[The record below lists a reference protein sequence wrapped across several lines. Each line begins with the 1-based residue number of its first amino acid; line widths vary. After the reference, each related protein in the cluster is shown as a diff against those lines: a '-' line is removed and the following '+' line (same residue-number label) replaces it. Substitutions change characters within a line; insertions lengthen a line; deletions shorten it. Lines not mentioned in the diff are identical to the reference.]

1 MRSNFTHEELLKD
14 LKKVTSQ
21 STRFGET
28 RFGES
33 SNQLAEKVEDKIEQ
47 LPPKKQN
54 LIKKYLIKMLV
65 AIGYK
70 IGDLLDFTLKQI
82 IALVIKHFGKIVLA
96 AIMIRYGVKITRS
109 INKKVSDIGDRFDK
123 K

>member
-109 INKKVSDIGDRFDK
+109 INKKVNDIGDRFDK

>member
-1 MRSNFTHEELLKD
+1 MRSNFTDKELLKD

-109 INKKVSDIGDRFDK
+109 INKKVNDIGDRFDK